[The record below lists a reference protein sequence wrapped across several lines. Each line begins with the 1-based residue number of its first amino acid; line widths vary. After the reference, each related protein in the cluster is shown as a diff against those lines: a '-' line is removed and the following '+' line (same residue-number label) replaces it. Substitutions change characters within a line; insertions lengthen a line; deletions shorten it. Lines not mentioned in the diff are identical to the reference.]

1 MPKRLLLALIIL
13 VAAPL
18 VLLGWLSRTTVESQ
32 QWAARKS
39 IDDLFQNQLAQHDRV
54 VTSLFDRYKREF
66 SLAMES
72 ANQNPTLLQSLPQET
87 PVARSV
93 FIVDTKGNVLYPPPS
108 SVTFEDNVIQNRPSI
123 SPFSVSNSYVVK
135 KSRDSADSVATPTFA
150 WQSWYMD
157 EGMQLIFWES
167 GPTSKLSLGV
177 LLERSRWMSDL
188 ASALPNS
195 KSAQVASGQSS
206 SYRSSRSDAV
216 RGFTALVDEQNR
228 IVYRW
233 GDNSERRAQP
243 IATRYLPNPIANW
256 RLEFHADDP
265 LPKSS
270 FLPTLLSLG
279 GVGVLLL
286 ALGGYVLSSVRRRIS
301 DAQSRV
307 SFASQVSHELRTP
320 LTNIRL
326 YAELAESDV
335 AKLPENDTK
344 SSIENRLSVI
354 DCESKRLGRLVSGVL
369 EVIREGGKQRP
380 PQLTLLRP
388 DDVIDQAIQQ
398 FQPSFDSAG
407 VQIDRVAAAHERVPI
422 DGDLLEMILVNLL
435 GNVEKYAASGGYV
448 AVHSSMSDQE
458 LIVTVSDRGPGI
470 PDRHRRRIFQ
480 AFTRLDDSISAP
492 SGTGIGLTI
501 ARKMAKRHRGSLEL
515 IDSADGA
522 SFELR
527 LPTESVKPEPRELK

>member
-1 MPKRLLLALIIL
+1 M
-13 VAAPL
+13 
-18 VLLGWLSRTTVESQ
+18 
-32 QWAARKS
+32 
-39 IDDLFQNQLAQHDRV
+39 
-54 VTSLFDRYKREF
+54 
-66 SLAMES
+66 
-72 ANQNPTLLQSLPQET
+72 
-87 PVARSV
+87 
-93 FIVDTKGNVLYPPPS
+93 
-108 SVTFEDNVIQNRPSI
+108 
-123 SPFSVSNSYVVK
+123 
-135 KSRDSADSVATPTFA
+135 
-150 WQSWYMD
+150 
-157 EGMQLIFWES
+157 
-167 GPTSKLSLGV
+167 
-177 LLERSRWMSDL
+177 
-188 ASALPNS
+188 
-195 KSAQVASGQSS
+195 
-206 SYRSSRSDAV
+206 

-265 LPKSS
+265 LPENS

-279 GVGVLLL
+279 GVGILLL

-320 LTNIRL
+320 LTNISL

-335 AKLPENDTK
+335 AKLPEGDAK

-354 DCESKRLGRLVSGVL
+354 DGESKRLGRLVSGVL

-380 PQLTLLRP
+380 PQLSLLCP

-407 VQIDRVAAAHERVPI
+407 VQVDRVAAADELIPI

-435 GNVEKYAASGGYV
+435 GNVEKYAASGHYV
-448 AVHSSMSDQE
+448 AVHSSMSDAE
-458 LIVTVSDRGPGI
+458 LVVKVSDRGPGI
-470 PDRHRRRIFQ
+470 PSRHRRRIFH
-480 AFTRLDDSISAP
+480 AFARLDDSISAP

-501 ARKMAKRHRGSLEL
+501 ARKMALRHSGTLEL
-515 IDSADGA
+515 IDSDVGA

-527 LPTESVKPEPRELK
+527 LPIQSVKPSRDPR